1 MRPWNSDEELFVIAE
16 RALFTCV
23 VGDVMDRLHLV
34 HQFLPPQIRPLQQD
48 MVVIGRAMP
57 VLSGDVF
64 EERVEGTANKLSGK
78 PFGLMLEALDDL
90 RPNEIYVNTGSSP
103 RNAMWGELMST
114 RARKLGARG
123 AVVNGYVRD
132 TREILK
138 LNFPTFSF
146 GSYGQD
152 AGPRYKVYDFRIP
165 IEIGGVRVNPG
176 DILFGDIDGVLVV
189 PADVETE
196 VFAKALEKARGEK
209 VVKSELEAGSSA
221 VAAFQKHGIM

>member
-1 MRPWNSDEELFVIAE
+1 
-16 RALFTCV
+16 
-23 VGDVMDRLHLV
+23 
-34 HQFLPPQIRPLQQD
+34 
-48 MVVIGRAMP
+48 MP
-57 VLSGDVF
+57 VLSAETF
-64 EERVEGTANKLSGK
+64 EEKIEGTANELSAK

-114 RARKLGARG
+114 RAGKLGARG
-123 AVVNGYVRD
+123 AVLNGYVRD
-132 TREILK
+132 TKAILK
-138 LNFPTFSF
+138 LNFPTFAF

-189 PADVETE
+189 PAQAETE
-196 VFAKALEKARGEK
+196 VFTLALEKARGEK
-209 VVKSELEAGSSA
+209 VVRHELESGSSA
-221 VAAFQKHGIM
+221 VAAFRKHGIM